1 MLLAKHGHIYDKGQ
15 LPLIEFTSLKGVM
28 NLQKRILAAAT
39 ALCLLFTGCSKIET
53 RDDSYKVFSD
63 GTYVLNEE
71 EAVEDIGN
79 DFADFYIP
87 EGMVMNY
94 CSNSF
99 TAEEKELYNET
110 LENLG
115 MLKDRI
121 PLNIDAA
128 VYEKILKSIRIE
140 NLAYPH
146 VSKYWT
152 EYNSGFEVVVSY
164 RMTADEISSMNMAS
178 EKAAKEIIAQI
189 TPDMDD
195 YEKLKFFH
203 DYLVLNCET
212 DRNYAF
218 ADTIYGALVEKKAL
232 CEGYA
237 KAFAY
242 LCNLAEIENVI
253 VTGET
258 YVAHMWNMVKLDG
271 NWYHVDVT
279 WDKPDDHLRRAF
291 PDVILYQYFM
301 VDDSVIR
308 NTHIIDSSVFN
319 PPQAF
324 GKADNYF
331 AREGTDISSKDELLT
346 ASENAILSAVQS
358 GRSSAMV
365 KFDTN
370 DVMIA
375 CTKDLSDMEL
385 FNQIIENANL
395 EYGHNIKLSWTDYYG
410 QYRILTFII
419 EYA

>member
-1 MLLAKHGHIYDKGQ
+1 M
-15 LPLIEFTSLKGVM
+15 
-28 NLQKRILAAAT
+28 QKRIIGLAAAI
-39 ALCLLFTGCSKIET
+39 CLLFTGCSDSQDTDDEGYKI
-53 RDDSYKVFSD
+53 FSD

-71 EAVEDIGN
+71 EAVEEIGY

-87 EGMVMNY
+87 EGMVMSY

-99 TAEEKELYNET
+99 TAEEKELYNEI

-115 MLKDRI
+115 RLKDKM
-121 PLNIDAA
+121 PLKKDASI
-128 VYEKILKSIRIE
+128 YEKVLKTIRIE

-146 VSKYWT
+146 VTKYWT
-152 EYNSGFEVVVSY
+152 EYNGGAFDVEVTY
-164 RMTADEISSMNMAS
+164 RMTADEISSMNMAA
-178 EKAAKEIIAQI
+178 EKAAKEIISQL

-232 CEGYA
+232 CEGYS

-242 LCNLAEIENVI
+242 LCNLAGIENAI

-258 YVAHMWNMVKLDG
+258 YVAHMWNIVKLGG

-279 WDKPDDHLRRAF
+279 WDKPEDQLRKAY

-301 VDDSVIR
+301 VTDSVIS
-308 NTHIIDSSVFN
+308 NTHIIDETLFS
-319 PPQAF
+319 PPKAF
-324 GKADNYF
+324 GNSENYF
-331 AREGTDISSKDELLT
+331 AREGTDVSSRDELLT

-358 GRSSAMV
+358 RRTSAMV

-370 DVMIA
+370 DVMIS
-375 CTKDLSDMEL
+375 CMKDLSNEEV
-385 FNQIIENANL
+385 FNQLIEKASL
-395 EYGHNIKLSWTDYYG
+395 EYGQRIKLSWTDYYA

-419 EYA
+419 EYI

>member
-1 MLLAKHGHIYDKGQ
+1 M
-15 LPLIEFTSLKGVM
+15 
-28 NLQKRILAAAT
+28 QKRIIGLTAAF
-39 ALCLLFTGCSKIET
+39 CLLFTGCSDSQDTDDEGYKI
-53 RDDSYKVFSD
+53 FSD

-71 EAVEDIGN
+71 EAVEEIGY

-87 EGMVMNY
+87 EGMVMSY

-99 TAEEKELYNET
+99 TAEEKELYNEM

-115 MLKDRI
+115 RLKDKM
-121 PLNIDAA
+121 PLKKDASI
-128 VYEKILKSIRIE
+128 YEKVLKTIRIE

-146 VSKYWT
+146 VTKYWT
-152 EYNSGFEVVVSY
+152 EYNGGAFDVEVTY
-164 RMTADEISSMNMAS
+164 RMTADEISSMNMAA
-178 EKAAKEIIAQI
+178 EKAAKEIISQL

-232 CEGYA
+232 CEGYS

-242 LCNLAEIENVI
+242 LCNLAGIENAI

-258 YVAHMWNMVKLDG
+258 YVAHMWNIVKLGG

-279 WDKPDDHLRRAF
+279 WDKPEDQLRKAY

-301 VDDSVIR
+301 VTDSVIS
-308 NTHIIDSSVFN
+308 NTHIIDETLFS
-319 PPQAF
+319 PPKAF
-324 GKADNYF
+324 GNSENYF
-331 AREGTDISSKDELLT
+331 AREGTDVSSRDELLT

-358 GRSSAMV
+358 RRTSAMV

-370 DVMIA
+370 DVMIS
-375 CTKDLSDMEL
+375 CMKDLSNEEV
-385 FNQIIENANL
+385 FNQLIEKASL
-395 EYGHNIKLSWTDYYG
+395 EYGQRIKLSWTDYYG

-419 EYA
+419 EYI

>member
-1 MLLAKHGHIYDKGQ
+1 M
-15 LPLIEFTSLKGVM
+15 
-28 NLQKRILAAAT
+28 QKRIIGLTAAF
-39 ALCLLFTGCSKIET
+39 CLLFTGCSDSQDT
-53 RDDSYKVFSD
+53 DDESYKIFSD

-71 EAVEDIGN
+71 EAVEEIGY

-87 EGMVMNY
+87 EGMVMSY

-99 TAEEKELYNET
+99 TAEEKELYNEI

-115 MLKDRI
+115 RLKDKM
-121 PLNIDAA
+121 PLKKDAS
-128 VYEKILKSIRIE
+128 VYEKVLKTIRIE

-146 VSKYWT
+146 VTKYWT
-152 EYNSGFEVVVSY
+152 EYNGGTFEVEVTY
-164 RMTADEISSMNMAS
+164 RMTADEISSMNMAA
-178 EKAAKEIIAQI
+178 EKAAKEIVSQL

-232 CEGYA
+232 CEGYS

-242 LCNLAEIENVI
+242 LCNLAGIENAI

-258 YVAHMWNMVKLDG
+258 YVAHMWNIVKLGG

-279 WDKPDDHLRRAF
+279 WDKPEDQLRKAY

-301 VDDSVIR
+301 VTDSVIS
-308 NTHIIDSSVFN
+308 NTHIIDETLFS
-319 PPQAF
+319 PPKAF
-324 GKADNYF
+324 GNSENYF
-331 AREGTDISSKDELLT
+331 AREGTDVSSRDELLT

-358 GRSSAMV
+358 RRTSAMV

-370 DVMIA
+370 DVMIS
-375 CTKDLSDMEL
+375 CMKDLSNEEV
-385 FNQIIENANL
+385 FNQLIEKASL
-395 EYGHNIKLSWTDYYG
+395 EYGQRIKLSWTDYYG

-419 EYA
+419 EYI

>member
-1 MLLAKHGHIYDKGQ
+1 M
-15 LPLIEFTSLKGVM
+15 
-28 NLQKRILAAAT
+28 QKRIIGLAAAF
-39 ALCLLFTGCSKIET
+39 CLLFTGCSDSHDTDDEGYKI
-53 RDDSYKVFSD
+53 FSD

-71 EAVEDIGN
+71 EAVEEIEY

-87 EGMVMNY
+87 EGMVMSY

-99 TAEEKELYNET
+99 TAEEKELYNEI

-115 MLKDRI
+115 RLKDKM
-121 PLNIDAA
+121 PLKKDASI
-128 VYEKILKSIRIE
+128 YEKVLKTIRIE

-146 VSKYWT
+146 VTKYWT
-152 EYNSGFEVVVSY
+152 EYNGGAFDVEVTY
-164 RMTADEISSMNMAS
+164 RMTADEISSMNMAA
-178 EKAAKEIIAQI
+178 EKAAKEIISQL

-232 CEGYA
+232 CEGYS

-242 LCNLAEIENVI
+242 LCNLAGIENAI

-258 YVAHMWNMVKLDG
+258 YVAHMWNIVKLGG

-279 WDKPDDHLRRAF
+279 WDKPEDQLRKAY

-301 VDDSVIR
+301 VTDSVIS
-308 NTHIIDSSVFN
+308 NTHIIDETLFS
-319 PPQAF
+319 PPKAF
-324 GKADNYF
+324 GNSENYF
-331 AREGTDISSKDELLT
+331 AREGTDVSSRDELLT

-358 GRSSAMV
+358 RRTSAMV

-370 DVMIA
+370 DVMIS
-375 CTKDLSDMEL
+375 CMKDLSNEEV
-385 FNQIIENANL
+385 FNQLIEKASL
-395 EYGHNIKLSWTDYYG
+395 EYGQRIKLSWTDYYG

-419 EYA
+419 EYI

>member
-1 MLLAKHGHIYDKGQ
+1 M
-15 LPLIEFTSLKGVM
+15 
-28 NLQKRILAAAT
+28 AA
-39 ALCLLFTGCSKIET
+39 ALCLLFTGCSDGQDTDNE
-53 RDDSYKVFSD
+53 SYKIFSD

-71 EAVEDIGN
+71 ETAEDIGYE
-79 DFADFYIP
+79 FADFYIP
-87 EGMVMNY
+87 EGMIMSY

-99 TAEEKELYNET
+99 TAAEKELYNEI
-110 LENLG
+110 LANLG
-115 MLKDRI
+115 ELKGRM
-121 PLNIDAA
+121 PLTTDAT
-128 VYEKILKSIRIE
+128 VYEKILKTIRIE

-146 VSKYWT
+146 VTKYWT

-164 RMTADEISSMNMAS
+164 RMTADEISSMNMAA
-178 EKAAKEIIAQI
+178 EKAAKEIISQL

-203 DYLVLNCET
+203 DYLVLNSET

-218 ADTIYGALVEKKAL
+218 ADTVYGALVEKKAL

-242 LCNLAEIENVI
+242 LCNLAGIENVI

-271 NWYHVDVT
+271 SWYHVDVT
-279 WDKPDDHLRRAF
+279 WDKPEDHLHKAF

-301 VDDSVIR
+301 VTDSVIR
-308 NTHIIDSSVFN
+308 NTHTIDSSLFS

-324 GKADNYF
+324 GGSENYF
-331 AREGTDISSKDELLT
+331 AREGTDISSRDELLT

-370 DVMIA
+370 DVMIS
-375 CTKDLSDMEL
+375 CTNDLSNEEL
-385 FNQIIENANL
+385 FNQIIEKASL
-395 EYGHNIKLSWTDYYG
+395 EYGQNIKLSWTDYYG

-419 EYA
+419 EYI

>member
-1 MLLAKHGHIYDKGQ
+1 M
-15 LPLIEFTSLKGVM
+15 
-28 NLQKRILAAAT
+28 
-39 ALCLLFTGCSKIET
+39 LFTGCSDSQNNDDEGYKI
-53 RDDSYKVFSD
+53 FSD

-99 TAEEKELYNET
+99 TAEEKELYNEI

-115 MLKDRI
+115 ALKDKM
-121 PLNIDAA
+121 PLTKDAS
-128 VYEKILKSIRIE
+128 VYEKVLKAIRIE
-140 NLAYPH
+140 NFAYPH
-146 VSKYWT
+146 VTKYWT
-152 EYNSGFEVVVSY
+152 EYNGGEFEVAVTY
-164 RMTADEISSMNMAS
+164 RMTADEISSMNMAA
-178 EKAAKEIIAQI
+178 EKAAKEIISQL

-232 CEGYA
+232 CEGYS

-242 LCNLAEIENVI
+242 LCNLAGIENAI

-258 YVAHMWNMVKLDG
+258 YVAHMWNIVKLGG

-279 WDKPDDHLRRAF
+279 WDKPEDQLRKAF
-291 PDVILYQYFM
+291 PNVILYQYFM
-301 VDDSVIR
+301 VTDAVIG
-308 NTHIIDSSVFN
+308 NTHIIDTTLFN

-324 GKADNYF
+324 GKSENYF
-331 AREGTDISSKDELLT
+331 AREGTDVSSRDELLT
-346 ASENAILSAVQS
+346 ASENAILSAVQ
-358 GRSSAMV
+358 GRRTSAMV

-370 DVMIA
+370 DVMIS
-375 CTKDLSDMEL
+375 CMNDLSNEEV
-385 FNQIIENANL
+385 FNQLIEKASL
-395 EYGHNIKLSWTDYYG
+395 EYGQRIKLSWTDYYG

-419 EYA
+419 EYI